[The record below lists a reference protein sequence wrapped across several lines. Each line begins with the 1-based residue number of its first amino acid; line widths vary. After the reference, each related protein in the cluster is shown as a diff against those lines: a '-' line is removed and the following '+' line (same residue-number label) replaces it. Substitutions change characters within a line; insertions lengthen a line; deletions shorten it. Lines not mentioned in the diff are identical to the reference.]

1 MGIKRLP
8 AGLKIFIFAASLIFF
23 FLFLQWLGPISYK
36 HSHFWEAAAGMFGDT
51 DLEGFIMM
59 SLGLLNLVLAIIAY
73 RIIVRK
79 IEKRINR
86 AG

>member
-8 AGLKIFIFAASLIFF
+8 AGLKIFIFTASLIIFF
-23 FLFLQWLGPISYK
+23 FCLQWLGPLSYE
-36 HSHFWEAAAGMFGDT
+36 HSHFWEAAAGLFGDT

-59 SLGLLNLVLAIIAY
+59 SLGLLNLLLAAIAY

-79 IEKRINR
+79 IEKRMNR
-86 AG
+86 TG

>member
-1 MGIKRLP
+1 METKRLP
-8 AGLKIFIFAASLIFF
+8 AGLKIFIFAASLIVFF
-23 FLFLQWLGPISYK
+23 FFLQWLGPVSYE

-59 SLGLLNLVLAIIAY
+59 SLGLFNLVLAIIAY
-73 RIIVRK
+73 RVIVRK
-79 IEKRINR
+79 IEKRMNR

>member
-1 MGIKRLP
+1 METKRLP
-8 AGLKIFIFAASLIFF
+8 AGLKIFIFAASLIVFF
-23 FLFLQWLGPISYK
+23 FFLQWLGPVSYE

-59 SLGLLNLVLAIIAY
+59 SLGLFNLVLAIIAY
-73 RIIVRK
+73 RIIIRQ
-79 IEKRINR
+79 IEKRMNG